1 MVTSSK
7 SKAKRGDY
15 TKTPFRLDF
24 TWFWMKRLDKNTI
37 GLRSKRVYTIAGSM
51 ASHGRKMPTV
61 YFSRRKLLL
70 KDFRSYLGHFNGA
83 MPPVAFKQIDEQCE
97 VGVGVLA
104 DMRYQQ
110 IYFAHS
116 IVTTQ
121 NGGQVN

>member
-1 MVTSSK
+1 
-7 SKAKRGDY
+7 
-15 TKTPFRLDF
+15 
-24 TWFWMKRLDKNTI
+24 MKRLDKNTM

-51 ASHGRKMPTV
+51 ASHGRKKPTMHL
-61 YFSRRKLLL
+61 SRRKLLL
-70 KDFRSYLGHFNGA
+70 KDFRSYLGHFNGV
-83 MPPVAFKQIDEQCE
+83 MPPAAFKQIDERCE

-104 DMRYQQ
+104 DMSYQR

>member
-7 SKAKRGDY
+7 SEVKRGDY
-15 TKTPFRLDF
+15 TKTTFRLDF

-37 GLRSKRVYTIAGSM
+37 GLRSKRVYAIAGST
-51 ASHGRKMPTV
+51 ASHGRKKPTV
-61 YFSRRKLLL
+61 YFNRRKLLL
-70 KDFRSYLGHFNGA
+70 KGFRSYLGHFIGV
-83 MPPVAFKQIDEQCE
+83 MPPVAFKQIDEQFE
-97 VGVGVLA
+97 VRVGVLA

-110 IYFAHS
+110 IYSAHS